1 MTHELSISL
10 EGLDGSG
17 KSTVAPKVGAHYR
30 ELGYRVAEL
39 TSPSKSPTGLYVRQH
54 MFEFSPEEKE
64 KAFADDL
71 RASQEGIPGDT
82 EIAVWDRHI
91 DSIYSSNKETTLAGV
106 AILASGLRLPDM
118 TFYLQLSAQEAY
130 ERALPIT
137 DHPLDLD
144 WLIQKR
150 DRYEELLSRYPERIV
165 AVDATR
171 SPENVFDEITDKIGE
186 KL

>member
-1 MTHELSISL
+1 MSHELSISL

-17 KSTVAPKVGAHYR
+17 KSTIAPKLGAYYR
-30 ELGYRVAEL
+30 ELGYIVAEL
-39 TSPSKSPTGLYVRQH
+39 TSPSKSPMGLYVRRH
-54 MFEFSPEEKE
+54 MFEFNPEEKE

-71 RASQEGIPGDT
+71 RVSQESISPDT
-82 EIAVWDRHI
+82 DIAVWDRHI

-106 AILASGLRLPDM
+106 ATLASGLRLPDM
-118 TFYLQLSAQEAY
+118 TLYLQISAKEAY

-137 DHPLDLD
+137 DHLLDLD

-150 DRYEELLSRYPERIV
+150 NRYEELLWRYPERIV
-165 AVDATR
+165 AIDATR
-171 SPENVFDEITDKIGE
+171 SPENVLDQITDKVGE